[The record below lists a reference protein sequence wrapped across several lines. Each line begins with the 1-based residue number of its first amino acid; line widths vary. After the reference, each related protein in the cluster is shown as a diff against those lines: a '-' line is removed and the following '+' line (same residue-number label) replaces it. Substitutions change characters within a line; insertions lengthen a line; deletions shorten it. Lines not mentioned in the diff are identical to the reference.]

1 MISEKAGSKISQMV
15 FKGKKKIHA
24 SSKDTAGCSSPGAV
38 KAEVEM
44 MEKSDLSLLPE
55 GTEFWI
61 ITKNKT
67 SRTSGLSQKHFS
79 APSQSD
85 TAFKT
90 LRFLTWMGML
100 RQPGMFRCKSRT
112 IWKQQH
118 P

>member
-1 MISEKAGSKISQMV
+1 
-15 FKGKKKIHA
+15 
-24 SSKDTAGCSSPGAV
+24 
-38 KAEVEM
+38 M

-61 ITKNKT
+61 ITENKT